1 MRISALSWGVV
12 FIGCGIF
19 WLAINNGYLD
29 HYVWIRL
36 LSLWPVALVSIG
48 IALVFNR
55 TRLKFLALL
64 GPLLLALTFIYVGAA
79 EWGDYPNY
87 SYRYNSNYSTRYSPE
102 AFKYTLDSDPEVQKL
117 NIYLDFGLGDFWV
130 GGTSNK
136 LFDGD
141 FEYRYKKPA
150 CNYDVVRGE
159 GRLKIKSKEFRGINI
174 FRHRNYKNDSRVYIA
189 DYVPLELDLDIA
201 AAKVDLDLT
210 DNQLTKLSLNTG
222 AAEIYIRLGS
232 KSPEVN
238 IDIDAGASDIHIE
251 VPRDMALEIDS
262 DAAISDNNFRSAGL
276 TKSSGKY
283 RSDNFGAA
291 SCTTYIDLDTGVSD
305 ITVSYY

>member
-1 MRISALSWGVV
+1 VV
-12 FIGCGIF
+12 
-19 WLAINNGYLD
+19 
-29 HYVWIRL
+29 
-36 LSLWPVALVSIG
+36 
-48 IALVFNR
+48 
-55 TRLKFLALL
+55 T
-64 GPLLLALTFIYVGAA
+64 
-79 EWGDYPNY
+79 
-87 SYRYNSNYSTRYSPE
+87 
-102 AFKYTLDSDPEVQKL
+102 KYTLDNDPEVQKL

-130 GGTSNK
+130 GGISNK

-141 FEYRYKKPA
+141 FEYRYKKPV

-159 GRLKIKSKEFRGINI
+159 GRLRVKSREFRGINI

-189 DYVPLELDLDIA
+189 DYLPLALDLDIA

-210 DNQLTKLSLNTG
+210 DNQLTNLSLNTG

-262 DAAISDNNFRSAGL
+262 DATISDNNFRSAGL
-276 TKSSGKY
+276 IKHSGKY
-283 RSDNFGAA
+283 RSDNFGSAA
-291 SCTTYIDLDTGVSD
+291 CTAYIDLDTGVSE